1 MRGSKE
7 LDNFEVLGVNK
18 NSSLEEIKLAY
29 ENKVKN
35 IDRQVMNERNAKA
48 FKKVLKDAY
57 DGIISNKSVLNE
69 SGHPLDS
76 TTVMN
81 KDEIDELLHSAED
94 DYYDD
99 DYDDYDDDYDDYDDY
114 EEEKVKKRVKKKR
127 RSSSSTSSRKK
138 RKGKDDDDRE
148 RSKNKK
154 KNDIEKESKKH
165 HHKEESNGLLS
176 IFLIPLKLLAVP
188 IIIVL
193 SVIILILDLISV
205 AVWIVSKVLL
215 IASIAVASVY
225 GYQVYIGSAP
235 MRYDLF
241 AACGAAFILG
251 ILLPLIIKIF
261 RAPLKEI
268 NNSLKDFVF

>member
-1 MRGSKE
+1 M
-7 LDNFEVLGVNK
+7 DNFEVLGVNK

-29 ENKVKN
+29 ENKVKD
-35 IDRQVMNERNAKA
+35 IDRQVTNEKNAEA

-57 DGIISNKSVLNE
+57 DGIISNKSSMNE
-69 SGHPLDS
+69 NGQALGN
-76 TTVMN
+76 TTVMS
-81 KDEIDELLHSAED
+81 KDEIDELLDSTKDEFEE

-99 DYDDYDDDYDDYDDY
+99 NYDY
-114 EEEKVKKRVKKKR
+114 EETRVNKKTRKR
-127 RSSSSTSSRKK
+127 RSSSGSSSKK
-138 RKGKDDDDRE
+138 RSKGKDDEYDKE
-148 RSKNKK
+148 KSKNRKRKK
-154 KNDIEKESKKH
+154 DKDYKEEHDKH
-165 HHKEESNGLLS
+165 HHKEESSG
-176 IFLIPLKLLAVP
+176 IFSFLMIPLKILVIP

-193 SVIILILDLISV
+193 SIIILILEVISI
-205 AVWIVSKVLL
+205 AVWIVSKVLF

-225 GYQVYIGSAP
+225 GYQVYTGSAP

-251 ILLPLIIKIF
+251 ILLPLITKIF